1 MDLNNLLENIEE
13 QKEDRKLFTDAD
25 SIIFMSCFKHKDS
38 QDDELAYM
46 DFIKILNRIETE
58 VWKKYQLIETKIGI
72 TSSTNF
78 RYKLYSDYKANRKQ
92 KNEDAEILSQFTK
105 RVKKLI
111 YDRLKPIL
119 VCDGTFE
126 TDDWA
131 IYYSKQGWIV
141 SAIDSDVVGQSRTP
155 VFNYHS
161 KHWCWVHDG
170 LDDITINTNI
180 MIDSIAGKSKD
191 NVVGVKGLGK
201 AKASKFI
208 NELLDGKKSFG
219 DYVDLFPTPE
229 DMLLSYQL
237 CDCGQ
242 IDDDGKLKLV
252 SVKDIEER
260 LLDISC
266 PF

>member
-1 MDLNNLLENIEE
+1 MELENLLEDVEE
-13 QKEDRKLFTDAD
+13 QKDEGKLFIDAD
-25 SIIFMSCFKHKDS
+25 SMIFMSCFKHKDS

-92 KNEDAEILSQFTK
+92 KNEDAELLSQFTK

-126 TDDWA
+126 ADDHS

-141 SAIDSDVVGQSRTP
+141 ACIDSDVVGQSRSP

-170 LDDITINTNI
+170 LDEDTINTNI
-180 MIDSIAGKSKD
+180 LIDSIAGKSKD

-201 AKASKFI
+201 AKANTFI
-208 NELLDGKKSFG
+208 EQLNSGNKTFS
-219 DYVDLFPTPE
+219 DYVDLFDTPE

-242 IDDDGKLKLV
+242 IDDNGKLKLV
-252 SVKDIEER
+252 SVADIEDR
-260 LLDISC
+260 LI